1 MAPLVNLMCRQ
12 RDLGP
17 HRPVPQPWPLV
28 AAWYRA
34 RWTGSPCALY
44 EFDTRAFG
52 LFASMDM
59 HQTQQAPY
67 MYHIQDPRLVIT
79 TVVPFPMA
87 GYGLFAGAAVAVAV
101 RM

>member
-1 MAPLVNLMCRQ
+1 
-12 RDLGP
+12 
-17 HRPVPQPWPLV
+17 
-28 AAWYRA
+28 
-34 RWTGSPCALY
+34 
-44 EFDTRAFG
+44 
-52 LFASMDM
+52 MDM